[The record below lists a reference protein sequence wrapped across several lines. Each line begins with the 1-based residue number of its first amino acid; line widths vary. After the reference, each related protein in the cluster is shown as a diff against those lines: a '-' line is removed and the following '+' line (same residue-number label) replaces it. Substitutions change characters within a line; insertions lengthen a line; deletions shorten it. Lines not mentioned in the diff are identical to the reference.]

1 MGLHNFFTCGEEEVK
16 AWTIPYN
23 FTAPEAAGKI
33 HSDFQRGFIK
43 ADVFN
48 CDDLFRQGSEKSL
61 REKGLIRQ
69 EGKEYIIKN
78 GDCVFFKFNV

>member
-16 AWTIPYN
+16 AWTIPQD
-23 FTAPEAAGKI
+23 FTAPEAAGRI

-48 CDDLFRQGSEKSL
+48 CNDLFRHGSEKSL

-69 EGKEYIIKN
+69 EGKEYIIKD